1 MMYPTLQY
9 PEQQE
14 FTIDEA
20 ACAWVTSDPPS
31 SFKVWYGPDDSD
43 QRFADHVRYLP
54 EHLRDQAL
62 SVRFTLKNRASAEK
76 LLVKIRVFDKKGR
89 LDCSKTEIER
99 RVLVS
104 LAKERK
110 ENPYFLWRDLNQA
123 GGRSPAERPHQRH
136 REAARAAA
144 EALWRKDKTITI
156 ADMILCDEITK
167 ACGGKNYVEGTLR
180 DWIKDLCPDRK
191 PGRRAVQQR

>member
-1 MMYPTLQY
+1 MYPTD
-9 PEQQE
+9 PEQAQE

-20 ACAWVTSDPPS
+20 ACAWVMSCLPS
-31 SFKVWYGPDDSD
+31 SFLKVWHGPDDPD
-43 QRFADHVRYLP
+43 ERFADHVNYLP

-76 LLVKIRVFDKKGR
+76 LLVKNRVFDKKGR
-89 LDCSKTEIER
+89 LDCSKTVVER
-99 RVLVS
+99 WVLVR

-144 EALWRKDKTITI
+144 DVLWRKDKTITI

-191 PGRRAVQQR
+191 PGRRAVQQG